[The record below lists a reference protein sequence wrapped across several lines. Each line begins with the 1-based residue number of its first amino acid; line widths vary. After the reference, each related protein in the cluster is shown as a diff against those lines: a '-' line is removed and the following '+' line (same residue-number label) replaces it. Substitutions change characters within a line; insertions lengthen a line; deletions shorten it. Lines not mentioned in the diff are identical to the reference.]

1 MVRRMR
7 RDSDSGPV
15 QVATAPDGVRAYTS
29 AVPPE
34 ALPSVRARDLAAA
47 WDAARSR
54 AMDSSWGEAR
64 FFRFPRR
71 DGPTTELALADP
83 DACCWAAAIE
93 QTTGLA
99 SLTGLSLCLRLL
111 ALVHLIATA
120 GWSRAWVSFRR
131 DGATLDPA
139 LLDAAARLPLTA
151 QGLLDQTQLQR
162 QLGAGLPDSA
172 PTFSL
177 GASA

>member
-1 MVRRMR
+1 MPDARP
-7 RDSDSGPV
+7 DGPV
-15 QVATAPDGVRAYTS
+15 KVATAPDGVRAYIS
-29 AVPPE
+29 VVPPE
-34 ALPSVRARDLAAA
+34 ALPSVRARDLADA
-47 WDAARSR
+47 WDAARQR
-54 AMDSSWGEAR
+54 AMERDWGEVR

-71 DGPTTELALADP
+71 DGTTTELALADP

-111 ALVHLIATA
+111 ALVHLLGEAA
-120 GWSRAWVSFRR
+120 WSRAWVSFRR
-131 DGATLDPA
+131 DGARLDPR

-151 QGLLDQTQLQR
+151 QGLLDPAQLRR
-162 QLGAGLPDSA
+162 QLGTALPSA
-172 PTFSL
+172 KPMSF